1 MGAEAVTVDK
11 DPGWVLLVAF
21 NSLGNF
27 DLQLFLA
34 EAGPLGAIQRHHGLA
49 MKSIAEH
56 HSQAVTLII
65 IIMDEALGL
74 GPEDHL
80 VIVVKPN
87 GMRADGFG
95 RS

>member
-1 MGAEAVTVDK
+1 MGAEAVTVNK

-56 HSQAVTLII
+56 HSKAVTLII

-80 VIVVKPN
+80 VI
-87 GMRADGFG
+87 GC
-95 RS
+95 

>member
-11 DPGWVLLVAF
+11 DPGRVLLVAF

-34 EAGPLGAIQRHHGLA
+34 EAGPLGAIQRHYRLA

-56 HSQAVTLII
+56 YGQAVTLVV

-74 GPEDHL
+74 GPEDHP
-80 VIVVKPN
+80 VV
-87 GMRADGFG
+87 GG
-95 RS
+95 